1 MLLSLSPF
9 TFFIYRSLPP
19 VFFSLSPL
27 SNSPFISIIEGQR
40 PSMPAAYA
48 TESIPLIYCR
58 HENFENAI
66 IYDDLFSWY
75 FEVCVPRK
83 KLVNSFSLWTR
94 SHHLLIVTSSFL
106 LRYVIIMPW
115 VRVIIISKR
124 FIKFTWRIFTN
135 GKIFLVP
142 IQNFFPPS
150 RFSAY
155 RAISMPY
162 AHAPNRVK
170 AFGPFLRWW
179 REWYILYRYENK
191 EVN

>member
-9 TFFIYRSLPP
+9 TFFIYRYLPP
-19 VFFSLSPL
+19 VFSLSPL

-58 HENFENAI
+58 HENFENTI

-94 SHHLLIVTSSFL
+94 SHHLLIVTSYFL

-124 FIKFTWRIFTN
+124 FSKFTWRIFTN

-142 IQNFFPPS
+142 IQNFFPPES
-150 RFSAY
+150 IFCLPSHFDALCPCPQSCQGLWAFSPMME
-155 RAISMPY
+155 RMIHIVS
-162 AHAPNRVK
+162 VWK
-170 AFGPFLRWW
+170 
-179 REWYILYRYENK
+179 
-191 EVN
+191 